1 MTGTP
6 TFSHG
11 KGRHMHLHQRCGT
24 TGKVSE
30 WEYPG
35 VTPNQ
40 SNTAESGAVNG
51 TAAAKLMR
59 WAASWRLEPPVI
71 IREPLDTEIDLQ
83 AVAHFRVRSAAAL
96 ARAGDPRKR

>member
-51 TAAAKLMR
+51 TT
-59 WAASWRLEPPVI
+59 PVQVSDL
-71 IREPLDTEIDLQ
+71 RSELEIDQ
-83 AVAHFRVRSAAAL
+83 AEAL
-96 ARAGDPRKR
+96 AQFLTLTGTCMC

>member
-51 TAAAKLMR
+51 TALFAD
-59 WAASWRLEPPVI
+59 RLICCLDLPPPVAGGASSQ
-71 IREPLDTEIDLQ
+71 LQ
-83 AVAHFRVRSAAAL
+83 AAAQL
-96 ARAGDPRKR
+96 QWPLY

>member
-51 TAAAKLMR
+51 TTV
-59 WAASWRLEPPVI
+59 P
-71 IREPLDTEIDLQ
+71 REAEIE
-83 AVAHFRVRSAAAL
+83 
-96 ARAGDPRKR
+96 

>member
-51 TAAAKLMR
+51 TTVL
-59 WAASWRLEPPVI
+59 LV
-71 IREPLDTEIDLQ
+71 L
-83 AVAHFRVRSAAAL
+83 SAAVVLLKESWMA
-96 ARAGDPRKR
+96 

>member
-51 TAAAKLMR
+51 TTVPTRHEIVLYRILRHSFFTKSYHPKAYTATAAT
-59 WAASWRLEPPVI
+59 AA
-71 IREPLDTEIDLQ
+71 T
-83 AVAHFRVRSAAAL
+83 A
-96 ARAGDPRKR
+96 